1 MLPLYD
7 KPVLEYILN
16 GLIYAGLDKII
27 MVVGYKKEQIINY
40 FNKGTEW
47 GVNIEY
53 VEQKKLNGTGAA
65 LLLCESLL
73 KNDHFYLTWGDI
85 IVPYEIYKKV
95 YTIHKNEKQDFILVA
110 NYSED
115 TSQGAAVVCQDDYCL
130 DIIEKPPHGTI
141 DSKLNNC
148 GIFILSTEIF
158 KVLKSLKASSRGE
171 IELPQALSL
180 GLHKMNWKIRV
191 LKMRNNQFRGDMG
204 NLEIYEKLK
213 KNNNWIKRLVP

>member
-1 MLPLYD
+1 MLPLYG

-16 GLIYAGLDKII
+16 GLKYAGLEEII
-27 MVVGYKKEQIINY
+27 MVVGYKKEQIIHY

-47 GVNIEY
+47 GVNIKY
-53 VEQKKLNGTGAA
+53 IEQKKLNGTGGA

-73 KNDHFYLTWGDI
+73 KDDHFYLTWGDI

-95 YTIHKNEKQDFILVA
+95 YTIHKNEKQDFILVT
-110 NYSED
+110 NYTKD
-115 TSQGAAVVCQDDYCL
+115 TSKGAAVICEDDYCL

-141 DSKLNNC
+141 NSKLNNC

-158 KVLKSLKASSRGE
+158 NVLKRLKPSSRGE

-180 GLHKMNWKIRV
+180 GISTLNWKIRV
-191 LKMRNNQFRGDMG
+191 VKMRNNQFRGDVG

-213 KNNNWIKRLVP
+213 ENNNWIKKLVS